1 MAKMKK
7 TNKGNAKQILGI
19 VLLAV
24 AIIAV
29 VAVFLITSGV
39 FGGKTDSESQTNLA
53 STTAPVNSE
62 TTKET
67 ETTVTTTEMSTTT
80 TEATTTTKP
89 TEATSNATTNATT
102 KKQSSVSYEHPGSMT
117 MNGTKYLYVSD
128 NIGYVDAAGKVTF
141 KTTDDY
147 KKNYNYCVA
156 VNRIK
161 NVVTV
166 YAKDSNGEYTKPI
179 KAMLCS
185 CGIKSNDGGIPTPAG
200 SFLAR
205 RKDRWLCLLG
215 GVWGQ
220 YTTGVYQAIYF
231 HSVPYYTQDKTNLNY
246 NEFPKLGSP
255 ASHGCIRLAT
265 ADSKWIYDNLP
276 KGGLIFIYDSSV
288 PGPLGK
294 PSNVPFDV
302 NDKEKRGWDPTDPDS
317 ANPWKS

>member
-1 MAKMKK
+1 MGQMKK
-7 TNKGNAKQILGI
+7 TKGVLNKQVVGI
-19 VLLAV
+19 ILLAV
-24 AIIAV
+24 AIMAV
-29 VAVFLITSGV
+29 VLVVLFSSGI
-39 FGGKTDSESQTNLA
+39 FSGKSKVDKNSA
-53 STTAPVNSE
+53 STSAPVSSQSTTE
-62 TTKET
+62 EKTTGSTTEVAGTTKAT
-67 ETTVTTTEMSTTT
+67 STTT
-80 TEATTTTKP
+80 KAPTSTTTKNTEATK
-89 TEATSNATTNATT
+89 TS
-102 KKQSSVSYEHPGSMT
+102 QSSVSYNNPGSMT

-128 NIGYVDAAGKVTF
+128 NIGYVDGAGKVTF
-141 KTTDDY
+141 KTTDEY

-156 VNRIK
+156 VNRVQ

-166 YAKDSNGEYTKPI
+166 YEKDANGEYTKPI

-231 HSVPYYTQDKTNLNY
+231 HSVPYYTQDNSNLQY
-246 NEFPKLGSP
+246 NEFGKLGSP
-255 ASHGCIRLAT
+255 ASHGCIRLST

-276 KGGLIFIYDSSV
+276 KGGLIFIYDSNV
-288 PGPLGK
+288 AGPLGK

-302 NDKEKRGWDPTDPDS
+302 NDVERRGWDPTDPDPL
-317 ANPWKS
+317 NPWKQ